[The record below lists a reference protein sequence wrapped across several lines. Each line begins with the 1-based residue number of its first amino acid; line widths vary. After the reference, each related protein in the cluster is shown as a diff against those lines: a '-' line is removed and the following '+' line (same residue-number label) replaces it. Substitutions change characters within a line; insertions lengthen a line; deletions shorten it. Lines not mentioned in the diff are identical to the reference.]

1 MTAVCEYVQAGSAP
15 ALVVDVRGAMKMLH
29 LGRSTVLA
37 LADSGELP
45 RLRVG
50 RTVRYAVA
58 DVEHLVERMR
68 SGELLLTGTKNIS
81 APALSMPR
89 R

>member
-1 MTAVCEYVQAGSAP
+1 MTAVCDHVQAGAAP

-45 RLRVG
+45 RLRTG
-50 RTVRYAVA
+50 RTVRYAIS
-58 DVEHLVERMR
+58 DIERLVERMR
-68 SGELLLTGTKNIS
+68 SGEQLLTRVKSKPVPT
-81 APALSMPR
+81 R
-89 R
+89 